1 MGGGEH
7 EPMPKASGQED
18 QLTALCA
25 VTLAF
30 LDTTLRHD
38 DIASQWLY
46 RDANRWLKQSGSLY
60 LR

>member
-1 MGGGEH
+1 
-7 EPMPKASGQED
+7 MPKAAGQED